1 MGEKTTMIPE
11 ERNNIVNILK
21 TITNYVFDNKKDI
34 KNIYSMMNILLCI
47 NLCLIACIVIL
58 TIKIF

>member
-11 ERNNIVNILK
+11 ERNNIVSILK

-34 KNIYSMMNILLCI
+34 KNIYNMMNILVGI

-58 TIKIF
+58 TIKVF